1 MIATLT
7 ATLLAGITIV
17 LPMEAPVHGSE
28 IELGELVTIN
38 GATPEQLAVLENLE
52 IGRAPSPGYSRTFD
66 TQTIHMYVRRALP
79 GVAVRYDGRR
89 ACRAYLE
96 TTTVTAEAMIDAVDL
111 ALGAEIGTR
120 DVTWSPASTLGA
132 LEVPLGSDAAQEPT
146 LEVVLAGDSIVS
158 GLLPVE
164 LRIKVDDVT
173 YRTVRANWKVSVW
186 ENLPVLTRNL
196 PVGSKV
202 SASFFELRRTELPAL
217 GRSAILSP
225 ASMVGA
231 VARRTLVEGS
241 LVYSKDVER
250 PMVLNEGD
258 LCFLIVAKGTIRAK
272 VQVVALSTAGVGDI
286 VRVRTMDT
294 NKEIAARVISD
305 ELVEVNLDA

>member
-17 LPMEAPVHGSE
+17 LPMEAPVRGSE

-38 GATPEQLAVLENLE
+38 GATPEQLALLEDIEL
-52 IGRAPSPGYSRTFD
+52 GRAPTPGYSRTFD
-66 TQTIHMYVRRALP
+66 AQTIHMHVRRALP

-96 TTTVTAEAMIDAVDL
+96 TSTVSAKAMIEAVDL
-111 ALGAEIGTR
+111 ALGAEVGTR
-120 DVTWSPASTLGA
+120 DVTWSPDSTLGA
-132 LEVPLGSDAAQEPT
+132 LEVPLGSDASAEPE
-146 LEVVLAGDSIVS
+146 LEVILGGTTVVS

-164 LRIKVDDVT
+164 LRIKVDGVT

-186 ENLPVLTRNL
+186 ERLPVLTRNL

-202 SASFFELRRTELPAL
+202 SASFFELRRTELPAD

-231 VARRTLVEGS
+231 VAMRTLVEGS

-258 LCFLIVAKGTIRAK
+258 LCILIVAKGAIRAK
-272 VQVVALSTAGVGDI
+272 VQVVALGTAGIGDI

-294 NKEIAARVISD
+294 NKELAARVLSD